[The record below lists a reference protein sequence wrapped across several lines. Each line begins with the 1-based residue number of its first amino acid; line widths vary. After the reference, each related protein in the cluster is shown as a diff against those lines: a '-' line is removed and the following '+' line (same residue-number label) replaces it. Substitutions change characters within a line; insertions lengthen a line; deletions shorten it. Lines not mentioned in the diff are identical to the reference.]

1 MKWAVGGGG
10 GGIVIALF
18 IEFPAHEF
26 GKRLL
31 AFGRYL
37 LFSLS

>member
-10 GGIVIALF
+10 GCIVIGLF

-26 GKRLL
+26 GKLLL

-37 LFSLS
+37 LLLLS